1 MDTKVTGSGPSQS
14 IQSGTALGRYAVVDL
29 VGMGGVAEVYEAVH
43 LGLRKRVALK
53 VLRRE
58 VRDHGEVR
66 ARFLREGRN
75 ASLVNHPNVVDIY
88 DVGELNGLPY
98 LVMEHLEGESL
109 AALLESQGPLDE
121 QQAVQLILPVIA
133 GVLAGHQAGVVHR
146 DLKPENIFLA
156 RDGRRRTTPKI
167 LDFGVSKALAT
178 TEIITLP
185 DTAIGTPHYMAPEQA
200 RGERVQPQMDQYAI
214 GVMLYELVTGRLP
227 RHTLEGDALLESVAF
242 GGFKPPSAW
251 RPDLNA
257 ELEAVILRAMASTPA
272 RRYPSL
278 EELALA
284 LLPFSS
290 TRAQEQWRPEFA
302 GTDSIKLRVRRATD
316 IASSTPEI
324 TDRDAEALDA
334 SAPGEAGGASE
345 PSLSA
350 TTRAI
355 LSAAPTEPHAPRW
368 DDDETVTEISQLL
381 PQLPPDVQEV
391 MTRWRRARDERLT
404 HERHPT
410 LPSATSGPPFG
421 ALASTTQAMSATRSR
436 WLALTAA
443 SLMLALALGLI
454 LWVILKN

>member
-1 MDTKVTGSGPSQS
+1 MEVKVTNAGSSQS

-109 AALLESQGPLDE
+109 AELLERDGQLDE
-121 QQAVQLILPVIA
+121 QQAVQLILPIIA
-133 GVLAGHQAGVVHR
+133 GVLAGHRAGVVHR

-156 RDGRRRTTPKI
+156 RDGHRRTTPKI
-167 LDFGVSKALAT
+167 LDFGVSKALAAT
-178 TEIITLP
+178 DAITMP
-185 DTAIGTPHYMAPEQA
+185 DTAIGTPHYMSPEQA

-214 GVMLYELVTGRLP
+214 GVMLYELLTGRLP
-227 RHTLEGDALLESVAF
+227 RHALEGEALLESVAF
-242 GGFKPPSAW
+242 GDFEPPSAW
-251 RPDLNA
+251 RPGLDSA
-257 ELEAVILRAMASTPA
+257 LEAVILKAMASAPA
-272 RRYPSL
+272 HRYPNL

-284 LLPFSS
+284 LLPFTS
-290 TRAQEQWRPEFA
+290 TRAQEHWRPEFA
-302 GTDSIKLRVRRATD
+302 GTDSVKLRVQRAAD
-316 IASSTPEI
+316 IALSDAPAI
-324 TDRDAEALDA
+324 THRETDELI
-334 SAPGEAGGASE
+334 SEEVLGG
-345 PSLSA
+345 PLSD
-350 TTRAI
+350 
-355 LSAAPTEPHAPRW
+355 AAPTKPHAPLW
-368 DDDETVTEISQLL
+368 DDDETGVTEISQLL
-381 PQLPPDVQEV
+381 PQLPPDVQAV
-391 MTRWRRARDERLT
+391 MTRWRRARDERLM
-404 HERHPT
+404 HDRHST
-410 LPSATSGPPFG
+410 LPSAVAPLPTSMTAP
-421 ALASTTQAMSATRSR
+421 RSR

-454 LWVILKN
+454 LWVVFKT